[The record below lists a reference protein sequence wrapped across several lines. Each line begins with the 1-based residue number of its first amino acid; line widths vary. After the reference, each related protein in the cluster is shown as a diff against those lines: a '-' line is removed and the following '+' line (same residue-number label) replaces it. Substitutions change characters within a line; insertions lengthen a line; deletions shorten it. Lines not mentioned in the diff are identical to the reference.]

1 MNYWP
6 NLLSVP
12 CTCLTYEA
20 WIFLPKEKKTSKILN
35 FRTHCHL
42 PFFISAFS
50 VKWMDMAE
58 DNMEIGTHCYTSP
71 PNRQGLCLRE
81 NRVLKIK
88 NKQEQEQKCQGP
100 SAESREQNPL
110 FKRLVHQRSAEMRCT
125 IKSFL
130 SLCECFIFAVAFCV
144 HKSLWMQNAAL
155 THSVATSVIN
165 KRFIHSFIQLS
176 SLPQFPPKLLCKY
189 TSI

>member
-1 MNYWP
+1 
-6 NLLSVP
+6 
-12 CTCLTYEA
+12 
-20 WIFLPKEKKTSKILN
+20 
-35 FRTHCHL
+35 
-42 PFFISAFS
+42 
-50 VKWMDMAE
+50 MDMAE

-125 IKSFL
+125 IKSFI

-155 THSVATSVIN
+155 THSVATSVTESID
-165 KRFIHSFIQLS
+165 LS
-176 SLPQFPPKLLCKY
+176 SITDDSGESY
-189 TSI
+189 ARWSIGTYYAIIFYIQDHWYLY